1 MFCFFFIFL
10 LLLSLTVSHLPH
22 HISVASHRFAHQLM
36 LGKLTMAQ
44 WASSSCAS
52 TLLEHA
58 RSRARVSLYVNDTEE
73 WGDLM
78 LCDGARLMDDGHVN
92 QTELRGLSHPE
103 EMLRWWRWRAPRE
116 YESNDQSF
124 TLTLLYD
131 ILADITGVSRELLS
145 YVRQTGGEK
154 NLQHTPPPLAYAIF
168 NLNNFLSF

>member
-1 MFCFFFIFL
+1 MFLIFFF
-10 LLLSLTVSHLPH
+10 SLTVSHLPH

-52 TLLEHA
+52 TLSLSMLA
-58 RSRARVSLYVNDTEE
+58 RARVSLYVNDTEE

-78 LCDGARLMDDGHVN
+78 LRDGARLMDDGHVN

-103 EMLRWWRWRAPRE
+103 EMLWWGWRAQRV
-116 YESNDQSF
+116 YMSQMTKVSLSLF
-124 TLTLLYD
+124 FD

-145 YVRQTGGEK
+145 YVRQTGEK
-154 NLQHTPPPLAYAIF
+154 NLQHTPPPLVYAIF